1 MFELPDEASL
11 EPSRP
16 WISGRGL
23 WLCAWAVGTA
33 VLHFAADPSV
43 LVAVSYAHFA
53 AKDVTTGLWLWRRDP
68 VVRRGRTWLWCYVA
82 YGLLKVSVIALLFLL
97 GVLWFLPQHARAHE
111 LLVTGWLS
119 LGAWGASAI
128 AMGVG
133 MARCSWLGDRIVL
146 DPAIHRSRKREEFPP
161 ALSGRD
167 RLPLVYLAGGVAMVV
182 LLIPLLVTLAILAA
196 TLLGERVI
204 VWTLP
209 AAIILAAVVV
219 LWWNEWGRQRHAL
232 SATASDCWP
241 ESPPAIIPSRCD

>member
-1 MFELPDEASL
+1 MFELPDDEAP

-82 YGLLKVSVIALLFLL
+82 YGLLKVSVIALAFLM
-97 GVLWFLPQHARAHE
+97 GVLWFLPRHAGV
-111 LLVTGWLS
+111 LVTGWLS
-119 LGAWGASAI
+119 LGAWGTSALAI
-128 AMGVG
+128 GIG

-146 DPAIHRSRKREEFPP
+146 DPAIHRSRMREEFPP
-161 ALSGRD
+161 TLSGRD

-182 LLIPLLVTLAILAA
+182 LMIPLLVTFAILAA
-196 TLLGERVI
+196 SLFGERVLG
-204 VWTLP
+204 WTLP
-209 AAIILAAVVV
+209 AAIVLAAIVV
-219 LWWNEWGRQRHAL
+219 LWWNEWGRERHAL
-232 SATASDCWP
+232 NTTSSDCWP
-241 ESPPAIIPSRCD
+241 EYPREIIPPRYG